1 MKGTVMGN
9 RAVITTPDRQIG
21 ICLHWNGGR
30 GAVEPL
36 LKYCESKGYRA
47 PSADAYG
54 WARFCQVVGNFFGGY
69 PSVGIGRY
77 TDDSSVDPG
86 DNGICIIEGW
96 NRRSH
101 PLRRVHRAG

>member
-77 TDDSSVDPG
+77 TGDSSVDPG